1 MVETHHPQQYMMVSF
16 NFDLSEIDFPHYIRN
31 EFRNKILGL
40 DEPQPGHMHAENTS
54 GERPC
59 QKLG

>member
-1 MVETHHPQQYMMVSF
+1 MVPF
-16 NFDLSEIDFPHYIRN
+16 NFDLSEIDSPHYIRN
-31 EFRNKILGL
+31 EFRDKIFGL
-40 DEPQPGHMHAENTS
+40 DEPQTGYMHIENIS